1 MADRPQEPQE
11 PENPTGKAMLIGRTV
26 RLLKGM
32 AVLAVWLLMV
42 WVLFGE
48 SRATPVIAAVGILLF
63 LIYTVYVFAGWTLK
77 WPRSISSR
85 NRSAKPAVYYV
96 SEHTPTTY
104 SYVRSKPADMAETAK
119 EAEAQRNTVTYRAHW
134 AYFFRLALVPCFL
147 LLLTV
152 AIALTGTAQD
162 WELLSAQGVR
172 MLLILI
178 IVFCLLWIGYEFLD
192 WRNDLYIID
201 DESIKDVNQKPLSK
215 REVKVAMISKI
226 QTVQFTKHG
235 FFQFIFDYGSL
246 KVLSGESELT
256 FDYVPHPEQVQ
267 KEILKRVETFEARQR
282 LHESNKQQGFIDDL
296 VSALRQ
302 NPEKMNDFRSG
313 GI

>member
-11 PENPTGKAMLIGRTV
+11 PENTTGKAMLIGRTV

-48 SRATPVIAAVGILLF
+48 SRATPILAAVGILLF
-63 LIYTVYVFAGWTLK
+63 LIYTVYVFAGLTLK
-77 WPRSISSR
+77 WPRTNPSR

-104 SYVRSKPADMAETAK
+104 SYVRSKPAAKAEAVQ

-134 AYFFRLALVPCFL
+134 AYFFRLALVPCIL
-147 LLLTV
+147 LVLTT
-152 AIALTGTAQD
+152 AIAVTGTAQN
-162 WELLSAQGVR
+162 WEILSAQGVR

-192 WRNDLYIID
+192 WWNDLYIID
-201 DESIKDVNQKPLSK
+201 NESIMDINQKPLSK
-215 REVKVAMISKI
+215 REVKVALISKI
-226 QTVQFTKHG
+226 QTVQFMKHG
-235 FFQFIFDYGSL
+235 FFQLLIDYGSL
-246 KVLSGESELT
+246 KIICGESELT
-256 FDYVPHPEQVQ
+256 FNYVPHPEQVQ

-282 LHESNKQQGFIDDL
+282 LHESDKQQGFIDDL

-302 NPEKMNDFRSG
+302 NPEK
-313 GI
+313 